1 MANEEQ
7 LAILKQGVDVW
18 NQWRAENLHLHINLE
33 RANLWNANLEN
44 INFWQA
50 DLEGTDLREANLQ
63 NATLS
68 RANLFGAFLDKAN
81 LTGADCSNANLSN
94 AKLKETNLRSAD
106 LTGTDFSGAC
116 LEEANLTEAG
126 ILITDLSRCIL
137 RKADLSKSHIMEA
150 NLSNAYLIE
159 TNFSKA
165 SFENVVFGNNDLS
178 TSKGLRSTNHFT
190 QSTIDIHTIKKSGG
204 KIAVEFLRG
213 CGLSDLDIE
222 YAKLANPDLTVQE
235 VSEITHR
242 IFELKATRPIQI
254 SPLFISYSHA
264 NSAFVDKLET
274 KLNEKGI
281 RFWRDIHDATAGR
294 LETQIDRAIRHNP
307 TVLLIL
313 SEHSTSSDW
322 VEHEARLARKLEK
335 ELGRDVL
342 CPIALDDSWKT
353 CNWPER
359 IKEQIMEYNI
369 LDFSN
374 WEEDDELDVMFKR
387 LIDGLDMFYKK

>member
-1 MANEEQ
+1 MANKEQ

-18 NQWRAENLHLHINLE
+18 NRWREDNPNLEIDLSKANLDGLHLHRINLFKANLRKTDLDSADLSGADLE
-33 RANLWNANLEN
+33 QTNMELCSLYKANLHAVNLQRANLWAANLV
-44 INFWQA
+44 
-50 DLEGTDLREANLQ
+50 
-63 NATLS
+63 
-68 RANLFGAFLDKAN
+68 RANLTQSILYATSFRNASFSNSNLEDADLSSAN
-81 LTGADCSNANLSN
+81 LRDAILIGTNLSN
-94 AKLKETNLRSAD
+94 T
-106 LTGTDFSGAC
+106 F
-116 LEEANLTEAG
+116 LENT
-126 ILITDLSRCIL
+126 T
-137 RKADLSKSHIMEA
+137 
-150 NLSNAYLIE
+150 
-159 TNFSKA
+159 
-165 SFENVVFGNNDLS
+165 FGRNDLS
-178 TSKGLRSTNHFT
+178 TAIGLNTVKHNAPSIMDFN
-190 QSTIDIHTIKKSGG
+190 TIQLSQG
-204 KIAVEFLRG
+204 KIPLEFLRG

-222 YAKLANPDLTVQE
+222 YTKLANPELTTQE

-242 IFELKATRPIQI
+242 IFELKDTRPIQI

-281 RFWRDIHDATAGR
+281 RFWRDIHDAKAGR

-374 WEEDDELDVMFKR
+374 WENDAALDKIFKK

>member
-18 NQWRAENLHLHINLE
+18 NQWRKKNPDTEIDLRDADLGGGYNLSQMTDF
-33 RANLWNANLEN
+33 RG
-44 INFWQA
+44 INFSQIDA
-50 DLEGTDLREANLQ
+50 SG
-63 NATLS
+63 
-68 RANLFGAFLDKAN
+68 
-81 LTGADCSNANLSN
+81 ANLSN
-94 AKLKETNLRSAD
+94 VRFDN
-106 LTGTDFSGAC
+106 
-116 LEEANLTEAG
+116 
-126 ILITDLSRCIL
+126 
-137 RKADLSKSHIMEA
+137 ADLS
-150 NLSNAYLIE
+150 NAKFNG
-159 TNFSKA
+159 TNFWASHLNQVDFSNSEMQKA
-165 SFENVVFGNNDLS
+165 NFDDASLENCVFGNNDLS
-178 TSKGLRSTNHFT
+178 TAIKLEETNYVGPSTVGIDTIQRSKG
-190 QSTIDIHTIKKSGG
+190 
-204 KIAVEFLRG
+204 KIPVEFLRG

-222 YAKLANPDLTVQE
+222 YVKLANPKLSTQE

-242 IFELKATRPIQI
+242 IFELKDTRPIQI

-274 KLNEKGI
+274 KLNENGI

-294 LETQIDRAIRHNP
+294 LERQIDRAIRHNP

-342 CPIALDDSWKT
+342 CPIALDDSWET

-374 WEEDDELDVMFKR
+374 WEDDTALDKMFKR

>member
-18 NQWRAENLHLHINLE
+18 NRWREENRTTRIDLGGVDLCNADLSWINLSGAILIKAQLE
-33 RANLWNANLEN
+33 KANLDNAELSDAVLLSAKLNGANLRDTNFSSATLSYSDFFQADFSNSALFFAQIKGANLSEANLQDVQLTEADLSTSHLSDANLTSANLEN
-44 INFWQA
+44 TNFN
-50 DLEGTDLREANLQ
+50 GTILYKTVFKNS
-63 NATLS
+63 TLG
-68 RANLFGAFLDKAN
+68 RTVF
-81 LTGADCSNANLSN
+81 SN
-94 AKLKETNLRSAD
+94 TNL
-106 LTGTDFSGAC
+106 
-116 LEEANLTEAG
+116 EN
-126 ILITDLSRCIL
+126 CI
-137 RKADLSKSHIMEA
+137 
-150 NLSNAYLIE
+150 
-159 TNFSKA
+159 
-165 SFENVVFGNNDLS
+165 
-178 TSKGLRSTNHFT
+178 GLD
-190 QSTIDIHTIKKSGG
+190 TIDHLGPSSIGIDTVLNSTG
-204 KIAVEFLRG
+204 KIPVEFLRG
-213 CGLSDLDIE
+213 CGLSDIE
-222 YAKLANPDLTVQE
+222 IEFAKLANPDLTTQE

-242 IFELKATRPIQI
+242 IFELKDTRPIQI

-264 NSAFVDKLET
+264 NSKFVDKLEI
-274 KLNEKGI
+274 KLNAKGI

-313 SEHSTSSDW
+313 SEHSTNSDW